1 VSTTT
6 PTPRRSAGLREQRQK
21 QIQGLTLLVIIVG
34 IMWLLEVIN
43 TLDHNGLDSD
53 GIYPRSISH
62 LWGIITAPFLHV
74 SFAHLIDN
82 TIPFVF
88 MGVIIALRGA
98 AKLVLVTA
106 IVVVIGGLGTWLI
119 APDNSVTVGASGIV
133 FGYATYL
140 LTCGIFDRSWLE
152 LLVGVVVAVV
162 WGGALL
168 SSLVPHYGVS
178 WQGHASGAVAGVIA
192 AWLLSVDRRRAAGSA
207 GSPGTGGS
215 LARATAE

>member
-6 PTPRRSAGLREQRQK
+6 PTRRGPTGLREQRQK
-21 QIQGLTLLVIIVG
+21 QIEGLTLLAIIVG
-34 IMWLLEVIN
+34 VMWLLEAIN
-43 TLDHNGLDSD
+43 SLDHNALDND